1 MQINLC
7 LQQDLMAPEAVIY
20 MLKHF
25 GDLGHSLYFACT
37 ENSYPNLSST
47 LRKYERRKKKSM
59 NDAQLHLS
67 SESSRIVFSKQYPQP
82 NLCLI
87 IVFLLPFLFC

>member
-1 MQINLC
+1 MNANKSL
-7 LQQDLMAPEAVIY
+7 LAAGPDASRSSIY

-47 LRKYERRKKKSM
+47 LRKYERRKKNM

-67 SESSRIVFSKQYPQP
+67 SESSRIVLSK
-82 NLCLI
+82 
-87 IVFLLPFLFC
+87 

>member
-1 MQINLC
+1 MNANKSL
-7 LQQDLMAPEAVIY
+7 LAAGPDGSTSSIY

-47 LRKYERRKKKSM
+47 LRKYERREKKSM

-67 SESSRIVFSKQYPQP
+67 SQSSRIVFSKQYP
-82 NLCLI
+82 
-87 IVFLLPFLFC
+87 

>member
-1 MQINLC
+1 MNANKSL
-7 LQQDLMAPEAVIY
+7 LAAGPDGKGSSIY

-47 LRKYERRKKKSM
+47 LRKYERRKKM
-59 NDAQLHLS
+59 TQLHLS
-67 SESSRIVFSKQYPQP
+67 SESSRIVFSKQYP
-82 NLCLI
+82 
-87 IVFLLPFLFC
+87 